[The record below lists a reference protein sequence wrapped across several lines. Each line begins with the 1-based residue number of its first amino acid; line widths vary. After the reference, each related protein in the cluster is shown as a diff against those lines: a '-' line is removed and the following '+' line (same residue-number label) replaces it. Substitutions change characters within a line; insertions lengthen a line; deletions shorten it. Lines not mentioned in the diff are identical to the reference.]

1 MREHVGTRTKEA
13 VHMATVTITKENA
26 ERTVRGSDVVFLEF
40 WASWCPSCRAF
51 GPVYESAAERHHDL
65 VFGTVNTEEQR
76 ELAGMFGIQA
86 IPTVVA
92 IKDNTVVGFNAGA
105 MSDQEF
111 ADLIRDVREKAGSTG
126 TAPRGPVRSGVLGGA
141 RPVRPQ

>member
-1 MREHVGTRTKEA
+1 
-13 VHMATVTITKENA
+13 MATVTITKENA
-26 ERTVRGSDVVFLEF
+26 QQTANGNDVVFLEF

-51 GPVYESAAERHHDL
+51 NPVYESAAERHRDL

-76 ELAGMFGIQA
+76 ELAGAFGVRL

-92 IKDNTVVGFNAGA
+92 IKNNAVVGVNAGA
-105 MSDQEF
+105 MSGQKL
-111 ADLIRDVREKAGSTG
+111 ADMIRDMRAKTG
-126 TAPRGPVRSGVLGGA
+126 GNGAAARDAMRSGVLGGA

>member
-1 MREHVGTRTKEA
+1 
-13 VHMATVTITKENA
+13 MATVTITKENA
-26 ERTVRGSDVVFLEF
+26 ERTVRGTDIVFLEF

-51 GPVYESAAERHHDL
+51 APVYESAAGRHHDL

-92 IKDNTVVGFNAGA
+92 IRNNTVVGVHTGSL
-105 MSDQEF
+105 SDQEF
-111 ADLIRDVREKAGSTG
+111 ADMIRDVRAARGDG
-126 TAPRGPVRSGVLGGA
+126 AARRGPVRSGVLGGA